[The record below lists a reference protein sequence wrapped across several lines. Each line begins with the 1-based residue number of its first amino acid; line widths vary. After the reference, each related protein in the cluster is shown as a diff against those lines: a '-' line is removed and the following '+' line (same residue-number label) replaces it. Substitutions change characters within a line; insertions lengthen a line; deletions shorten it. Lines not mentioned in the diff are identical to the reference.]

1 MLPDHGATA
10 PCLYRV
16 PSSQAAATD
25 DKRAIEEILDRI
37 DTTDDGALARSASP
51 ANTNKEEG
59 GGDEENFGDFSIFKL
74 YAKSAESDKE
84 EEEEEEAEDAGAA
97 RSSGV

>member
-16 PSSQAAATD
+16 PSSQAATAD
-25 DKRAIEEILDRI
+25 DKKAIEEIIDKI

-51 ANTNKEEG
+51 ADSSKADG
-59 GGDEENFGDFSIFKL
+59 GGEDEYYGDFSIFRRF
-74 YAKSAESDKE
+74 AKSPEP
-84 EEEEEEAEDAGAA
+84 EAAA
-97 RSSGV
+97 ATATAAA